1 GSMSMTKPK
10 RIKFSKEK
18 KFLILEEFSL
28 CKDILI
34 PKSGWYKNTL
44 AWQCAWEEITAAIN
58 SLSLLVRCMPDKI
71 CKKWHNI
78 DARRELAVEKHSLLC
93 QRPQEELFHNV
104 FTLFNKPGPGLPDPP
119 LSASASRA
127 RAASGPLIPPG

>member
-1 GSMSMTKPK
+1 GSMSMTEPK
-10 RIKFSKEK
+10 RIKFSEEE

-58 SLSLLVRCMPDKI
+58 SLSLLVWCMPDEV

-78 DARRELAVEKHSLLC
+78 DAHRELAVEKHSLLC
-93 QRPQEELFHNV
+93 QRPQEELAQRLH
-104 FTLFNKPGPGLPDPP
+104 P
-119 LSASASRA
+119 LQQAWR
-127 RAASGPLIPPG
+127 RAAGPTALSLGLQSKGSQRPPHP